1 MYEVMLERDIIKY
14 VNGCVVCNDL
24 LFGSDYGVFYYF
36 FGIFCVDWFYIFGG
50 WYNIRRVYFVYNFDV
65 LI

>member
-50 WYNIRRVYFVYNFDV
+50 
-65 LI
+65 